1 MFRQSLR
8 LVRPATARLPLAQA
22 TVASRLAFGQMLSAR
37 LQSTLARP
45 DIEKRVLSVF
55 ESYAQGS
62 DKLTPTATFQDLG
75 LDSLDAVEL
84 MVAVEEEFGIE
95 IPDKESD
102 EIHSVKDAID
112 YIAAQPAAR

>member
-1 MFRQSLR
+1 MFRSLAFR
-8 LVRPATARLPLAQA
+8 AVRPAARPAFARPAL
-22 TVASRLAFGQMLSAR
+22 ASRFVPR
-37 LQSTLARP
+37 FQSTLARP
-45 DIEKRVLSVF
+45 DVEKRVLAVF

-62 DKLTPTATFQDLG
+62 DKLTPTASFQDLG

-102 EIHSVKDAID
+102 EIKSVGDAID
-112 YIAAQPAAR
+112 YIAAQPEAR

>member
-1 MFRQSLR
+1 MFRTTLAR
-8 LVRPATARLPLAQA
+8 TARIAAPMRPSMPMFRF
-22 TVASRLAFGQMLSAR
+22 ASSLS
-37 LQSTLARP
+37 RP

-55 ESYAQGS
+55 QNYLQDSP
-62 DKLTPTATFQDLG
+62 KLSASSSFQDLG

-102 EIHSVKDAID
+102 EIRSVKDAID
-112 YIAAQPAAR
+112 YIEGQDEAR